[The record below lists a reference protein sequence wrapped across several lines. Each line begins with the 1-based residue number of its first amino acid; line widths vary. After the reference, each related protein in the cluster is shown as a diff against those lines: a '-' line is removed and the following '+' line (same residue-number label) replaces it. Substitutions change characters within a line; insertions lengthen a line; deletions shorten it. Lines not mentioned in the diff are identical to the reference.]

1 MREKGKKDGHYHE
14 GIWLDILGCRY
25 RDGISLLGM
34 GQMELKSGFY
44 QIFED
49 AAFLE
54 TSSLSQFCSPLNQ
67 KQTGELIFIESN

>member
-1 MREKGKKDGHYHE
+1 MREKEKKDGHYHE
-14 GIWLDILGCRY
+14 GIWLDSLGCRY

-44 QIFED
+44 QICED

-54 TSSLSQFCSPLNQ
+54 TS
-67 KQTGELIFIESN
+67 I